1 MWLPHGSACANA
13 AGSNWYPEMKNTAL
27 KPRLNKRWTQLLGF
41 NLMRLIAGLTI
52 LPILGIV
59 GYIIIKGAGNLSL
72 EFLTQ
77 MPSNG
82 MRSGGILPAIIGT
95 IYLTIGT
102 AVFSVPLGLAAGI
115 YISEYAKDNLW
126 TRLIRIAIIS
136 LGGIPSVVFG
146 LFGLGLFVL
155 FLHFGTSILAASLT
169 LSIMTL
175 PVIISTTEEALRSV
189 PARFRIVGRSLGA
202 TQWQTIRKLILPQA
216 LPGIVTGIIL
226 GLERA
231 AGETAPILFTG
242 AAFFLP
248 RLPSSIFSAT
258 MALPYHIFVIS
269 TQVPGMPVQVQ
280 YGTVLVLLIYV
291 LGMNLIATLIRNR
304 ARKNRQW

>member
-1 MWLPHGSACANA
+1 
-13 AGSNWYPEMKNTAL
+13 MKSTTVRP
-27 KPRLNKRWTQLLGF
+27 KLNKKITQMVGF
-41 NLMRLIAGLTI
+41 NLVRLIALITV

-59 GYIIIKGAGNLSL
+59 AYIILQGAGSLSL

-77 MPSNG
+77 VPADG
-82 MRSGGILPAIIGT
+82 MRAGGIFPAIVGT
-95 IYLTIGT
+95 FYLTIGT
-102 AVFSVPLGLAAGI
+102 AIFAVPLGVAAGI
-115 YISEYAKDNLW
+115 YISEYAKDTLW
-126 TRLIRIAIIS
+126 TRLIKIAIIS
-136 LGGIPSVVFG
+136 LAGVPSVIYG

-189 PARFRIVGRSLGA
+189 PARFRVVGRSLGA

-216 LPGIVTGIIL
+216 LPGITTGVIL

-231 AGETAPILFTG
+231 SGETAPILFTG

-248 RLPSSIFSAT
+248 RLPTSILSAT

-269 TQVPGMPVQVQ
+269 TQVPGMPVKIQ

-291 LGMNLIATLIRNR
+291 LGMNLIATLIRNN